1 MNQTDLVKWLQE
13 RTALS
18 LLDDE
23 ILQAI
28 APQLE
33 ERNIPINTVVVTK
46 GTSPDRLYILRS
58 GDLENPDAPKAD
70 KYLPGIAINL
80 QSLLLNNPV
89 QQTLITRTDCQFWVM
104 KAGEFHKFVEA
115 YPEINQAFS
124 QQLAEEV
131 EELSAQLVYEQERLA
146 ILQPYLIPRA
156 RRGIVGKSR
165 YAVRLR
171 SQIKEAS
178 KNRKSV
184 LIFGEPGTEKDNL
197 AALIHFGSDDRREPV
212 IQVDC
217 SKLQTS
223 GADLFGRT
231 GGKSGLIEALGKGTL
246 IFNNI
251 QELPRELIPTISNLL
266 ELGTYIPVSKGAAE
280 TVNAKVS
287 QARIIIISEKMV
299 AKIKTLVETVIKV
312 PPLRVRKSDIGDWV
326 NYNISLIC
334 RYKGINRV
342 QMTPE
347 ALRRLQA
354 YDFPNN
360 LRELRNLVERAIV
373 QLQGCAEITEEIIWP
388 SQTKKQQFRVNL
400 LNSYPK
406 FRKFLRSPWWP
417 DRINYGFTVAVFA
430 AVVAILFLGP
440 QTRSQNFALNLF
452 WAWWWPLILLIFPF
466 LGRAWCA
473 VCPFMIYGEIT
484 QKLSLWLFPRQ
495 LKKWPRQSAEKWGG
509 WFLFGLFTLILL
521 WEELWDLPNSAYLSA
536 CLLLLIT
543 AGAMIFSAIFERR
556 FWCRYLCPIGGMNG
570 MFAKLA
576 ITELRAQQG
585 TCSAE
590 CNTYQCYK

>member
-1 MNQTDLVKWLQE
+1 MNQTDLVQWLQE

-33 ERNIPINTVVVTK
+33 ERTIPINTVVVTK

-58 GDLENPDAPKAD
+58 GDLENSDAPKAD
-70 KYLPGIAINL
+70 QYLPGMAINL

-104 KAGEFHKFVEA
+104 KAGDLQKLVEA

-184 LIFGEPGTEKDNL
+184 LIFGEPGIEKDNL

-212 IQVDC
+212 IQVNC

-231 GGKSGLIEALGKGTL
+231 GGKYGLIESLGKGTL

-251 QELPRELIPTISNLL
+251 QELPPELIPAISNFL

-299 AKIKTLVETVIKV
+299 AKIETLVETVIKV
-312 PPLRVRKSDIGDWV
+312 PPLRARDRKS
-326 NYNISLIC
+326 
-334 RYKGINRV
+334 
-342 QMTPE
+342 
-347 ALRRLQA
+347 
-354 YDFPNN
+354 
-360 LRELRNLVERAIV
+360 
-373 QLQGCAEITEEIIWP
+373 
-388 SQTKKQQFRVNL
+388 
-400 LNSYPK
+400 
-406 FRKFLRSPWWP
+406 
-417 DRINYGFTVAVFA
+417 
-430 AVVAILFLGP
+430 VV
-440 QTRSQNFALNLF
+440 
-452 WAWWWPLILLIFPF
+452 
-466 LGRAWCA
+466 
-473 VCPFMIYGEIT
+473 
-484 QKLSLWLFPRQ
+484 
-495 LKKWPRQSAEKWGG
+495 
-509 WFLFGLFTLILL
+509 
-521 WEELWDLPNSAYLSA
+521 
-536 CLLLLIT
+536 
-543 AGAMIFSAIFERR
+543 
-556 FWCRYLCPIGGMNG
+556 
-570 MFAKLA
+570 
-576 ITELRAQQG
+576 
-585 TCSAE
+585 
-590 CNTYQCYK
+590 